1 MNRHDTMM
9 GCNNNRKKS
18 IFGVIIVLPCLLVL
32 SILSNRTVVYSLLL
46 YPKCNHKIVQV
57 SSNFCQLATQVC
69 RNKAN
74 LNRRS
79 FHTSLCVSKT
89 SFVEEVDDNEE
100 ESSSFTL
107 SQGEKL
113 SLRKKL
119 NRNFL
124 TIAAPAFVQL
134 TSEPLASLVDT
145 AYLGRLGPEVLGGA
159 GMFYP
164 CRFLFF
170 FSFSIL
176 FFGIK
181 VSGLELVQK
190 KTISYFFFFF
200 LKNIMLSVSFF
211 PLSIL

>member
-164 CRFLFF
+164 CRFPF

-211 PLSIL
+211 PLSML